1 MLDFMRENYYSC
13 RYEKL
18 INWRQKKTIGLGIT
32 RAGYG
37 LDVAIIERIPLVG
50 GLTSV
55 VLNQSSYKS
64 LCFAF

>member
-1 MLDFMRENYYSC
+1 MLDFMRENCYSC

-18 INWRQKKTIGLGIT
+18 LNWRQKKTIGLGIR

-37 LDVAIIERIPLVG
+37 LDVAVMERMPLVG

-55 VLNQSSYKS
+55 VLN
-64 LCFAF
+64 